1 MKIRPAVLAM
11 SVALASV
18 LILGGALPTLA
29 QDNKMQ
35 QQPPPAQQ
43 TEFSQGQIE
52 AFASAALQIRDIRIK
67 WQSQMQGAD
76 NADKVKEFQEQA
88 STEMK
93 SAVEKKGLT
102 VDTYN
107 AIVAAAQSNPE
118 LADRIVR
125 TVKLMEE
132 QKR

>member
-52 AFASAALQIRDIRIK
+52 AFASAALQIRDIRTK

-93 SAVEKKGLT
+93 NAVEKKGLT
-102 VDTYN
+102 VETYN

-132 QKR
+132 NR